1 MEELDVVELF
11 IDEDNVLNGIE
22 AISIVEHPAI
32 EEDFVALKEQG
43 RLELAKVDEDKRI
56 LMGAALIPDKKIYR
70 RNKEGEEYEVWFS
83 KDTVRQASEIF
94 FQKGLQSETTLEHE
108 IDLKGNTVVESWIKE
123 SEVDKSVAN
132 GIDVPIGTWLISMK
146 VEDDAVWELAKQ
158 GKIKA
163 FSIEGK
169 FADII
174 TMTSEK
180 SAKDIHKEIVDMIEN
195 VTKQ

>member
-1 MEELDVVELF
+1 
-11 IDEDNVLNGIE
+11 
-22 AISIVEHPAI
+22 
-32 EEDFVALKEQG
+32 
-43 RLELAKVDEDKRI
+43 
-56 LMGAALIPDKKIYR
+56 MGAGLIPDKKIYR